1 MIPKKIHY
9 IWLGGKPLS
18 SLSNICINSWREKL
32 PDYEITEWNE
42 KNLDLDEISAQNRFF
57 AECRKRKLYAYM
69 ADYLR
74 LLILYREGGIYMD
87 TDMQVLKSFDA
98 FTDTDFLIGKAPY
111 GKTGT
116 GFIGCEKNCRITKR
130 ILDFYQDE
138 IWHSELFMIPDII
151 EYLFEKEHFPVRLY
165 EKEYFSPCP
174 YDKPFSPEDV
184 TENTYTIHWYEGSW
198 KLNKQVVL
206 FLMTKHIQNPVKR
219 TLVREKKRVGYYLR
233 KFGLLR

>member
-1 MIPKKIHY
+1 MK
-9 IWLGGKPLS
+9 
-18 SLSNICINSWREKL
+18 
-32 PDYEITEWNE
+32 

-98 FTDTDFLIGKAPY
+98 LTDTDFLIGKAPY

>member
-42 KNLDLDEISAQNRFF
+42 KTWILMRSARRTVFLQNAGRESCTLHGGLPSPSDSLPGRRNLHGYRHAGAEI
-57 AECRKRKLYAYM
+57 
-69 ADYLR
+69 
-74 LLILYREGGIYMD
+74 
-87 TDMQVLKSFDA
+87 FDA
-98 FTDTDFLIGKAPY
+98 LTDTDFLIGKAPY

-151 EYLFEKEHFPVRLY
+151 EYLFEKEHFPIRLY